1 MQSGDSR
8 SLRCCSCWFFLLLA
22 VCLPGLAYAICCDLL
37 GNSAVATL
45 MQEPEVVSKQPGDSI
60 SSESLKKAVA
70 AAVASRK
77 QQPLAQLASS
87 LLNAPQECIFVM
99 PSLPGMMLTGPIGPA
114 GAKVQPLLVLFT
126 RTAMLDLDEDCRKDL
141 HDVLQGGGEVD
152 GSNLLLQAV
161 EELLLAAFSKQ
172 PVLELQQSATQV
184 AFMAL
189 ANT

>member
-1 MQSGDSR
+1 
-8 SLRCCSCWFFLLLA
+8 
-22 VCLPGLAYAICCDLL
+22 
-37 GNSAVATL
+37 
-45 MQEPEVVSKQPGDSI
+45 MQEPELVSKQPGDSI
-60 SSESLKKAVA
+60 SSEGLKKAVA
-70 AAVASRK
+70 AAVASGK

-87 LLNAPQECIFVM
+87 LLNAPQECIYVM
-99 PSLPGMMLTGPIGPA
+99 PSLLGMMLTGPIGPA
-114 GAKVQPLLVLFT
+114 GAKVQPLLALFT
-126 RTAMLDLDEDCRKDL
+126 RTAMLDEDRRKDL